1 MVAAVPGIWEVFF
14 PKKKW
19 EKQLEKATGA
29 AGMKQL

>member
-14 PKKKW
+14 PKW